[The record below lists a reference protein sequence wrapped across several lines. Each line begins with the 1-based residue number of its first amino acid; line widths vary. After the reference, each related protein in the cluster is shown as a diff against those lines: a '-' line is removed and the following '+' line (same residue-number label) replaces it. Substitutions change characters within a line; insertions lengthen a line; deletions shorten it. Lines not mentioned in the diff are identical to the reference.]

1 MNAETSSRP
10 SPLVVVAFGGN
21 ALLEPEDRGTVAE
34 QLARA
39 AGAAEW
45 LAGFVRRGWRL
56 VIVHGNGPQV
66 GQAMMQMEA
75 AVEKVPPGTL
85 DLAVAE
91 TQGSM
96 GYLLDLALRNR
107 FTRDGMDAR
116 PACLLTLVV
125 VDAADPG
132 FAHPTK
138 PVGPFFTRERAEV
151 FARDY
156 GWQVKEDES
165 GHGWRK
171 VVPSPRPLEI
181 LGVVSIEDLLSRS
194 RVVIAG
200 GGGGIPVVREGDRL
214 VGIEAVIDKDRTASL
229 LARELGADLF
239 LILTN
244 VARVKRD
251 FGTERER
258 DLPVMSLAEARRLL
272 AEGQFPAGSMGPKVE
287 SAIDF
292 VAATGRR
299 VVITDIAHVH
309 EAVDGR
315 AGTAVVP
322 EAVGEP
328 VPPGA

>member
-1 MNAETSSRP
+1 
-10 SPLVVVAFGGN
+10 
-21 ALLEPEDRGTVAE
+21 
-34 QLARA
+34 
-39 AGAAEW
+39 
-45 LAGFVRRGWRL
+45 
-56 VIVHGNGPQV
+56 
-66 GQAMMQMEA
+66 MMQMEA

-96 GYLLDLALRNR
+96 GYLLDIALRNR
-107 FTRDGMDAR
+107 FAREGLDAR
-116 PACLLTLVV
+116 PACLLSLVV
-125 VDAADPG
+125 VDADDPG
-132 FAHPTK
+132 FEHPTK
-138 PVGPFFTRERAEV
+138 PVGPFFSRERAEV
-151 FARDY
+151 FARDH

-181 LGVVSIEDLLSRS
+181 LGTESIEDLLSRS

-200 GGGGIPVVREGDRL
+200 GGGGIPVVRENGRL
-214 VGIEAVIDKDRTASL
+214 RGIEAVIDKDRTASL
-229 LARELGADLF
+229 LARTLGADLF

-251 FGTERER
+251 FGTDRELE
-258 DLPVMSLAEARRLL
+258 LPVIGLAEARRLL

-287 SAIDF
+287 SAVDF

-299 VVITDIAHVH
+299 VVITDIEHVH

-322 EAVGEP
+322 EATGEP
-328 VPPGA
+328 VPAGA

>member
-1 MNAETSSRP
+1 MSVETSNSGR
-10 SPLVVVAFGGN
+10 LVVVAFGGN
-21 ALLEPEDRGTVAE
+21 ALLEPQDRGTVAE

-39 AGAAEW
+39 AAAAEW

-107 FTRDGMDAR
+107 FARDGMDAR
-116 PACLLTLVV
+116 PACLLSLVV
-125 VDAADPG
+125 VDADDPG
-132 FAHPTK
+132 FDHPTK

-156 GWQVKEDES
+156 GWQVREDES

-181 LGVVSIEDLLSRS
+181 LGTESIEDLLSRS

-200 GGGGIPVVREGDRL
+200 GGGGIPVVRKDGRL
-214 VGIEAVIDKDRTASL
+214 RGIEAVIDKDRTASL

-251 FGTERER
+251 FGTDRERE
-258 DLPVMSLAEARRLL
+258 LPVIGLAEARRLL

-299 VVITDIAHVH
+299 VVITDIDHVH

-322 EAVGEP
+322 EATGEP
-328 VPPGA
+328 VPTSA